1 MTEISSALKQ
11 IIVDKARG
19 VEVTADPLLLE
30 LLDIYMNDV
39 NSSTLRELITIEL
52 AGYESL
58 PGKLGRDGVDP
69 ATNKPKEAKPKNFT
83 GKAGNG
89 GGCFN
94 DYTQQRLNKDVADD
108 LDIVHSFFV
117 DGKIAYIVEFNIDAI
132 KDRLQEQIT
141 KKCVIR
147 KNDYVRSAAWS
158 YKYWINH
165 DSLKVHYI
173 DPTLLS
179 KSKTVVRDLWTGLM
193 ALDALRSVTE
203 DVPAAVPASIITK

>member
-1 MTEISSALKQ
+1 MISPELKK
-11 IIVDKARG
+11 IIVDKSLG
-19 VEVTADPLLLE
+19 MEVTADPLLLE

-69 ATNKPKEAKPKNFT
+69 ITNKPKEAKPKNFT
-83 GKAGNG
+83 GKASNG

-108 LDIVHSFFV
+108 LDIVHSLFV

-132 KDRLQEQIT
+132 KGRLSEQII
-141 KKCVIR
+141 KKCVIG
-147 KNDYVRSAAWS
+147 KNDYVRSASWN
-158 YKYWINH
+158 YKYWVEH

-173 DPTLLS
+173 DPTLLT
-179 KSKTVVRDLWTGLM
+179 KSKTVVRDLWTALM
-193 ALDALRSVTE
+193 GMDALRTVTV
-203 DVPAAVPASIITK
+203 DVSETVVAPIITE